1 MIALMLFIL
10 PCYAAIPITPDSLQL
25 QALVKNSKEQLI
37 LIKQLVE
44 QGQRDED
51 SLRRAVIALDKLSQG
66 LDRSLEK
73 YQGTKVYE
81 QAQAMLESQSR
92 PNHDAAFR
100 SAAIAANR
108 EELAQQLELSQALKS
123 AEAGFVP
130 KIHAQAQIG
139 AWRANTRISMQ
150 LDELNAQMAELRQGA
165 GRRGPFDLSVLI
177 RGSQQ
182 QNAKQRE
189 AARNELR

>member
-1 MIALMLFIL
+1 MNIL
-10 PCYAAIPITPDSLQL
+10 LILLIPCYAAIPITPDSFQL
-25 QALVKNSKEQLI
+25 QALVKNSKEQLV

-81 QAQAMLESQSR
+81 HAQAMLQSQAR
-92 PNHDAAFR
+92 PNHDGAFR
-100 SAAIAANR
+100 SAAMAANQ
-108 EELAQQLELSQALKS
+108 EELAQQLELSQALKN

-150 LDELNAQMAELRQGA
+150 LDELNAQMIELRQGA
-165 GRRGPFDLSVLI
+165 GKRGPFDLSVLI
-177 RGSQQ
+177 RGSEQ
-182 QNAKQRE
+182 QNEKQRE